1 MVFKKII
8 GKVKDK
14 HNQLKEKIEQ
24 ERKVNSKA
32 NNIILVDPNIDV
44 LRVDDSSKKGID
56 VKNDLFIEKI
66 NSNQSTNLKTYTI
79 EKDDTLKLISK
90 KIYHDDSKWIMIHR
104 ANIKKIPN
112 PSKLIV
118 GMILELPHDGKTE
131 NFYPINSNSKNYI
144 IQPEDNINLISE
156 KIFGHRAFA
165 KKVIRWDYVKFTKD
179 IYAGKEIIDLKYQA
193 LEHQLIEL
201 ANKYNIKYKNVLI
214 EQKEIILNSIA
225 CISREN
231 KIPPVVMMSISN
243 IDNYWQ
249 NIQLGKAIDFKY
261 CENIGWQPM
270 MLDDHLY
277 SNLFPKAAMNIEFN
291 ITSTAQILGEL
302 KKTQKNWSKSIIS
315 FYLESALGI
324 GKPEEQVIKT
334 KIALKIIDRI
344 INQMNNKD
352 FCNSVKTKII
362 SVDAHDISFELLYN
376 ELIMY
381 KEFFSNKYL

>member
-24 ERKVNSKA
+24 ERKSSFKT
-32 NNIILVDPNIDV
+32 NNVILTDPNIDG
-44 LRVDDSSKKGID
+44 LRIDDSSKKGID

-66 NSNQSTNLKTYTI
+66 NSSQSINLKNYKI

-118 GMILELPHDGKTE
+118 GMIIDLPHDGKTE
-131 NFYPINSNSKNYI
+131 NFYPINSKTQNYI
-144 IQPEDNINLISE
+144 VQPEDNINLISE

-165 KKVIRWDYVKFTKD
+165 KKIIRWNYVKFTKD
-179 IYAGKEIIDLKYQA
+179 IYAGKEIIDLKYQG

-201 ANKYNIKYKNVLI
+201 ANKYNIKYKNILI
-214 EQKEIILNSIA
+214 EQKEITLNSIA

-231 KIPPVVMMSISN
+231 KIPPVVMMCISN
-243 IDNYWQ
+243 IGNYWQ
-249 NIQLGKAIDFKY
+249 NIQLDQAIDFKY
-261 CENIGWQPM
+261 CENMPWQPM
-270 MLDDHLY
+270 MIDDQLY
-277 SNLFPKAAMNIEFN
+277 NNLFPKAAMNIEFN
-291 ITSTAQILGEL
+291 IISTAQILSEL
-302 KKTQKNWSKSIIS
+302 KKVQKNWPKSIVS

-334 KIALKIIDRI
+334 KIAIKNIERI
-344 INQMNNKD
+344 INQMDNKD
-352 FCNSVKTKII
+352 FCNSVRAKII
-362 SVDAHDISFELLYN
+362 STDAHDISFELLYN

-381 KEFFSNKYL
+381 KEFISNKYL